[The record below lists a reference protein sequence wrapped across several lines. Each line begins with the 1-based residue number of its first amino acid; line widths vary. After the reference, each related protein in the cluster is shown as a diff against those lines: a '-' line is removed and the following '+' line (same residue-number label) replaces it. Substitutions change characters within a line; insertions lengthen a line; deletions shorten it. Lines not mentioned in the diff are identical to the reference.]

1 MNLSRGCRRFCR
13 TTLNIVSV
21 CFTLQWATIS
31 TPPVRAWGD
40 GIPQQYY
47 LFFSFWRE
55 NNFTVSI
62 DFLDK
67 ITEKS
72 FLEIA
77 ESELYL
83 HRDKYARKELQQKNV
98 ETPTSGREERI
109 TVVYWLLAPTPKTTY
124 TVKAQKSSYHRSQF
138 QSS

>member
-1 MNLSRGCRRFCR
+1 MVGSLLSEIQS
-13 TTLNIVSV
+13 NI
-21 CFTLQWATIS
+21 T
-31 TPPVRAWGD
+31 
-40 GIPQQYY
+40 
-47 LFFSFWRE
+47 FSFLFDVR
-55 NNFTVSI
+55 TILLMSI

-109 TVVYWLLAPTPKTTY
+109 TVVY
-124 TVKAQKSSYHRSQF
+124 
-138 QSS
+138 

>member
-1 MNLSRGCRRFCR
+1 M
-13 TTLNIVSV
+13 
-21 CFTLQWATIS
+21 
-31 TPPVRAWGD
+31 
-40 GIPQQYY
+40 
-47 LFFSFWRE
+47 
-55 NNFTVSI
+55 SI

-98 ETPTSGREERI
+98 ETPTRGREERI
-109 TVVYWLLAPTPKTTY
+109 TVVYRLLAPTPKTTY

>member
-1 MNLSRGCRRFCR
+1 M
-13 TTLNIVSV
+13 
-21 CFTLQWATIS
+21 
-31 TPPVRAWGD
+31 
-40 GIPQQYY
+40 
-47 LFFSFWRE
+47 
-55 NNFTVSI
+55 SI

-109 TVVYWLLAPTPKTTY
+109 TVVY
-124 TVKAQKSSYHRSQF
+124 
-138 QSS
+138 